1 MVDVHA
7 EYYGFGKAVVFFQK
21 ASDTPRHGGGTLID
35 NEVFVVILGV
45 VLPVLDLVPVDVV
58 LSSRGS
64 PTFQVFVQ
72 TDAENFVRSEEAV
85 VDTLFQTVC
94 IDGFTEVR
102 DIGYLFRFL
111 RRSSHTDLRG
121 TVEVFEYSAP
131 AGVLLGAATVTLVDD
146 DEVEEIRLECT
157 ERLFVLIT
165 RQLLIEGQIQLVGA
179 IQLFAL
185 DFRHDL
191 CKRLEVLLHGLVNED
206 IAVSKEQ
213 DLFLATGFPKAVD
226 DLECGVCLA
235 GTGRHNEKNA
245 VLPTGYSIN
254 GAVDGD
260 TLIVARGLI
269 TRLEIIRLCDEL
281 LLLRCEVFVADVL
294 LPEILRRRKLLK
306 R

>member
-7 EYYGFGKAVVFFQK
+7 EDNGLGKAVVLFQK
-21 ASDTPRHGGGTLID
+21 ASNTLCHGGGTLVD
-35 NEVFVVILGV
+35 DEVFIIVLGV
-45 VLPVLDLVPVDVV
+45 VLPVLDLITVDVV
-58 LSSRGS
+58 LSCRGT

-72 TDAENFVRSEEAV
+72 ADAENFVRSEEAV

-131 AGVLLGAATVTLVDD
+131 TGVLLGAATVTLVDD

-165 RQLLIEGQIQLVGA
+165 RQLLIEGQIQLIGA

-206 IAVSKEQ
+206 VAVSKEQ
-213 DLFLATGFPKAVD
+213 DLFLSAGFPKAVD
-226 DLECGVCLA
+226 NLESSIGLA
-235 GTGRHNEKNA
+235 GAGRHNE
-245 VLPTGYSIN
+245 
-254 GAVDGD
+254 
-260 TLIVARGLI
+260 
-269 TRLEIIRLCDEL
+269 
-281 LLLRCEVFVADVL
+281 
-294 LPEILRRRKLLK
+294 
-306 R
+306 